1 MTAVTSAKITPK
13 VQFIQQENML
23 GWLRDSGFLRILVE
37 IAISHLK
44 YKMLETA
51 DLLYLAG
58 NYFFFLL
65 RSFGA

>member
-1 MTAVTSAKITPK
+1 MTAVTSAKITSK

-23 GWLRDSGFLRILVE
+23 GWLRDSGFLILVE